1 MHSFIFVTLFPYMDA
16 CMHAS
21 IAIYPSISFLTFIP
35 PSNSHSHR
43 DILVFLPPSLPPFL
57 PSFFP
62 SFHPSIH
69 PSILPSIRKTFVF
82 YSSYKVSL
90 LLIIFSFSV
99 PYDTAGRIKLIC
111 PSYSA
116 GNKPNHNVH
125 QYRYKEITESAGHS
139 SDPGLA
145 TSAWESWFPYFPLT
159 CHFIIEKLEWTML
172 LVNRTTF
179 FVNVACLTSLININV
194 SI

>member
-1 MHSFIFVTLFPYMDA
+1 MHAFIHFCHPLSLHG
-16 CMHAS
+16 CMHAC
-21 IAIYPSISFLTFIP
+21 I
-35 PSNSHSHR
+35 HSHLSIHIIPYFHPSLQFPLPPR
-43 DILVFLPPSLPPFL
+43 HPFVPSSLPPSL

-179 FVNVACLTSLININV
+179 FVNVACLTSLTNINV